1 MIMVIWKNLFK
12 NCSNSIES
20 QDASLSH
27 DQKINYMTRKFIILK
42 YKFKKLDK
50 QLLHDNLYQLYHG
63 NLYQLYQS
71 NLYHLYQSN
80 LYQLYH
86 GNRYQLYHVIHV
98 IHVIECFNMNFSVV
112 SLTFNFFLNPISI
125 QIRNENLSI

>member
-1 MIMVIWKNLFK
+1 MVIWKNLLK

-50 QLLHDNLYQLYHG
+50 QLLHDD
-63 NLYQLYQS
+63 LYQLYQG
-71 NLYHLYQSN
+71 NLYQSYHGN

-86 GNRYQLYHVIHV
+86 GNRYQLYHSNLYQLYHV
-98 IHVIECFNMNFSVV
+98 IHVIECFNMNIFS
-112 SLTFNFFLNPISI
+112 SWFNI
-125 QIRNENLSI
+125 